1 MIYFFGDSFTKGD
14 GCNDGFEYYNLPS
27 ELPKKKWTDIISEE
41 LNQPIKNFGKSGAG
55 SQWIYNKATYY
66 LDIFKPNDWIFL
78 TDSMYIRQL
87 GVVNN
92 RIETV
97 SVEYKFESDKRKF
110 ANMDNLTYN
119 VIPYEK
125 EWNEYYVKLF
135 NKLVKY
141 LKSKNINVVYTHYL
155 EYMFQPEKYM
165 NIVTET
171 NGGIDD
177 NHFSWLGH
185 KQYSEY
191 LLGKV
196 YE

>member
-27 ELPKKKWTDIISEE
+27 ELPKNKWTDIISEE

-171 NGGIDD
+171 SGGIDD

>member
-171 NGGIDD
+171 SGGIDD